1 MLHARKARVH
11 QVHHLLEAINRL
23 LLYAANVFRV
33 LRDLIADDRPV
44 LFDSDEPL
52 ILLGEFLLVLRDLL
66 CICHDISP
74 CEMVG

>member
-33 LRDLIADDRPV
+33 LRDLIDDDCPIF
-44 LFDSDEPL
+44 FDSDEPL
-52 ILLGEFLLVLRDLL
+52 ILLGEFLIVLRDLL